1 MNAKDFVSIRDF
13 SPREMQDLLLLG
25 RQIKAY
31 PDVYREALKG
41 KTLAMIFEKPSLRTR
56 VTFDVGI
63 QQLGGFSLYLS
74 PAEINLGQRE
84 SVYDVAKNLERMV
97 QCIMIRTFAHAIVE
111 QMAEYA
117 GIPVINGLTDYSHP
131 CQAMGDFL
139 TMWEVKGRLE
149 KLKVAFVG
157 DGNNV
162 AHSLLFAGAQLG
174 ADVFVAT
181 PPGYEP
187 KANAIAWASERAK
200 DTGGSCRITNHA
212 KEAVSA
218 ADVVYTDVWA
228 SMGQEADA
236 AKRLGVFRNYQV
248 NSELFACAKRDAI
261 FMHCLPAHRGEEVTN
276 EVIDSPRSVVFQQA
290 ENRLHIQKAIML
302 ELMKDV
308 VVGPVRPATIPDL
321 VHA

>member
-1 MNAKDFVSIRDF
+1 MKAKDFVSIRDF
-13 SPREMQDLLLLG
+13 SPQEIQDLLLLG

-31 PDVYREALKG
+31 PDVYSEALKG

-63 QQLGGFSLYLS
+63 QQLGGFALYLS

-97 QCIMIRTFAHAIVE
+97 QCIMIRTFAHAIVV

-117 GIPVINGLTDYSHP
+117 RIPVINGLTDFSHP

-162 AHSLLFAGAQLG
+162 AHSLLFTGAQLG
-174 ADVFVAT
+174 AEVVVAT

-187 KANAIAWASERAK
+187 KADAIAWASERAR

-276 EVIDSPRSVVFQQA
+276 DVIDSPRSVVFQQA

-308 VVGPVRPATIPDL
+308 VVGPVRPATIPEL

>member
-1 MNAKDFVSIRDF
+1 
-13 SPREMQDLLLLG
+13 
-25 RQIKAY
+25 
-31 PDVYREALKG
+31 
-41 KTLAMIFEKPSLRTR
+41 
-56 VTFDVGI
+56 
-63 QQLGGFSLYLS
+63 
-74 PAEINLGQRE
+74 
-84 SVYDVAKNLERMV
+84 
-97 QCIMIRTFAHAIVE
+97 
-111 QMAEYA
+111 
-117 GIPVINGLTDYSHP
+117 
-131 CQAMGDFL
+131 MGDFL
-139 TMWEVKGRLE
+139 TMWEVKGRIE
-149 KLKVAFVG
+149 KLRVAFVG

-174 ADVFVAT
+174 AEVVVAT

-187 KANAIAWASERAK
+187 KADAIAWASARAK
-200 DTGGSCRITNHA
+200 ETGGSCQITNHA

-236 AKRLGVFRNYQV
+236 AKRLNVFRSYQV
-248 NSELFACAKRDAI
+248 NSELFAGAKRDAI

-276 EVIDSPRSVVFQQA
+276 DVIDSPRSVVFQQA

-308 VVGPVRPATIPDL
+308 VVGPVRPTTIPEL

>member
-31 PDVYREALKG
+31 PDVYSEALKG

-117 GIPVINGLTDYSHP
+117 RIPVINGLTDFSHP

-162 AHSLLFAGAQLG
+162 AHSLLFTGAQFG
-174 ADVFVAT
+174 AEVVVAT

-187 KANAIAWASERAK
+187 KADVIAWASERAK
-200 DTGGSCRITNHA
+200 ETGGSCRITNHA

-276 EVIDSPRSVVFQQA
+276 DVIDSPRSVVFQQA

-308 VVGPVRPATIPDL
+308 VVGPVRPTTIPEL

>member
-1 MNAKDFVSIRDF
+1 MSAKDFVSIRDF
-13 SPREMQDLLLLG
+13 SPQEMHDLLLLG

-31 PDVYREALKG
+31 PDVYSEALKG

-174 ADVFVAT
+174 ADVVVAT

-228 SMGQEADA
+228 SMGQETDA
-236 AKRLGVFRNYQV
+236 AKRHNVFRNYQV

>member
-174 ADVFVAT
+174 ADVVVAT

-228 SMGQEADA
+228 SMGQETDA
-236 AKRLGVFRNYQV
+236 AKRHNVFRNYQV

-276 EVIDSPRSVVFQQA
+276 DVIDSPRSVVFQQA

-308 VVGPVRPATIPDL
+308 VVGPVRPATIPEL

>member
-1 MNAKDFVSIRDF
+1 MNPKDFVSIRDF

-174 ADVFVAT
+174 ADVVVAT

-228 SMGQEADA
+228 SMGQETDA
-236 AKRLGVFRNYQV
+236 AKRHNVFRNYQV

>member
-1 MNAKDFVSIRDF
+1 MNRKDFVSIRDF
-13 SPREMQDLLLLG
+13 SPQEIQDLLLLG
-25 RQIKAY
+25 RKIKAY
-31 PDVYREALKG
+31 PDVYSEALKG

-117 GIPVINGLTDYSHP
+117 VIPVINGLTDFSHP

-174 ADVFVAT
+174 AEVVVAT
-181 PPGYEP
+181 PAGYEP
-187 KANAIAWASERAK
+187 KADAIAWAGARAK
-200 DTGGSCRITNHA
+200 ETGGSCQITNDA
-212 KEAVSA
+212 RKAVSA

-276 EVIDSPRSVVFQQA
+276 DVIDSPRSVVFQQA

-308 VVGPVRPATIPDL
+308 VVGPVRPATIPEL

>member
-1 MNAKDFVSIRDF
+1 
-13 SPREMQDLLLLG
+13 
-25 RQIKAY
+25 
-31 PDVYREALKG
+31 
-41 KTLAMIFEKPSLRTR
+41 

-63 QQLGGFSLYLS
+63 QQLGGFALYLS

-139 TMWEVKGRLE
+139 TMWEIKGRLE

-162 AHSLLFAGAQLG
+162 AHSLLFTGAQLG
-174 ADVFVAT
+174 AEVVVAT

-187 KANAIAWASERAK
+187 KADAIAWASERAR

-276 EVIDSPRSVVFQQA
+276 DVIDSPRSVVFQQA

-308 VVGPVRPATIPDL
+308 VVGPVRPTTIPEL